1 MLYPFTFQEFNAIL
15 DIVEN
20 KTGLAFYYNYLL
32 SKQPSEFDNYPKLLQ
47 KAEVRKAI
55 HVGNL
60 TYDDISLVVHEYLN
74 DDIPKSIKP
83 WLEELLEHYKV
94 LRYYWMIYSYVN
106 QIPITNM
113 LSTSRVFSSFI
124 SCISGDVNSYSL
136 KYLEGETISQIE

>member
-1 MLYPFTFQEFNAIL
+1 MFGCEAIILKYSFTFQEFNAIL

-94 LRYYWMIYSYVN
+94 LLNDLCKSN
-106 QIPITNM
+106 TNYAINY
-113 LSTSRVFSSFI
+113 TSFI
-124 SCISGDVNSYSL
+124 SF
-136 KYLEGETISQIE
+136 